1 MKKKVFFGTLA
12 AMIFSIHIS
21 AFAAPT
27 AAFGDVSA
35 GNHIAAPYAKSD
47 IIVPRPSASKYA
59 ALQKYAY
66 IGIPADVKGHWAEKY
81 LTYFLQTG
89 CMDGS
94 AAAFHPNEPI
104 TYADFAAV
112 VARLGLKPVEFNG
125 GTVSHK
131 VFRDAALWNTA
142 YPDAQAALICG
153 EAGVWGNPSEANH
166 TMLGYPG
173 FCLQDQ
179 AQRQYIAYFL
189 VSMLP
194 MQEKEKGSE
203 QQFTDETYF
212 QSALCKDAMKRLAD
226 ENIISCYA
234 DGTIRPEGAVTKAEL
249 AAMLYKVMEKS
260 QFDRNIVSDNLYGKY
275 HSYYWDE
282 EEKLLDLVNDARR
295 KAGVSELK
303 YDADLNALCEVKMLE
318 KSIYGLDTFT
328 KQIQYDGKTIEDGHV
343 SRFYG
348 RCTAMARAFGL
359 TDYYVGENA
368 VLHAPY
374 AAKAHNRLADSE
386 AHRKNYL
393 NPMYEVAGF
402 AVGEKAT
409 YQMFAYVK

>member
-1 MKKKVFFGTLA
+1 MKKKVFLGTLA

-21 AFAAPT
+21 AFAAPA

-81 LTYFLQTG
+81 LTYFLQAG

-104 TYADFAAV
+104 TYAALL
-112 VARLGLKPVEFNG
+112 RKQSGKPVEFNG

-131 VFRDAALWNTA
+131 VFRDAALWDTA
-142 YPDAQAALICG
+142 YPNAQAALICG
-153 EAGVWGNPSEANH
+153 EAGVWGNPSEANY
-166 TMLGYPG
+166 TMLGYSG

-179 AQRQYIAYFL
+179 VQRQYIASFL

-194 MQEKEKGSE
+194 MQEKERVSE
-203 QQFTDETYF
+203 QQFADEIRF
-212 QSALCKDAMKRLAD
+212 QSALCKDAMKRLTG

-234 DGTIRPEGAVTKAEL
+234 DGTIRPEGTVTKAEL

-260 QFDRNIVSDNLYGKY
+260 QFDRNIVSDNLYEV
-275 HSYYWDE
+275 SP
-282 EEKLLDLVNDARR
+282 LL
-295 KAGVSELK
+295 G
-303 YDADLNALCEVKMLE
+303 
-318 KSIYGLDTFT
+318 
-328 KQIQYDGKTIEDGHV
+328 
-343 SRFYG
+343 
-348 RCTAMARAFGL
+348 
-359 TDYYVGENA
+359 
-368 VLHAPY
+368 
-374 AAKAHNRLADSE
+374 
-386 AHRKNYL
+386 
-393 NPMYEVAGF
+393 
-402 AVGEKAT
+402 
-409 YQMFAYVK
+409 

>member
-1 MKKKVFFGTLA
+1 MKKKVFLGTLA

-21 AFAAPT
+21 AFAAPA

-81 LTYFLQTG
+81 LTYFLQAG

-94 AAAFHPNEPI
+94 AVAFHPNEPI

-131 VFRDAALWNTA
+131 VFRDVALWNTA

-153 EAGVWGNPSEANH
+153 EVGVWGNPSEANH

-179 AQRQYIAYFL
+179 
-189 VSMLP
+189 V
-194 MQEKEKGSE
+194 
-203 QQFTDETYF
+203 
-212 QSALCKDAMKRLAD
+212 
-226 ENIISCYA
+226 
-234 DGTIRPEGAVTKAEL
+234 
-249 AAMLYKVMEKS
+249 
-260 QFDRNIVSDNLYGKY
+260 
-275 HSYYWDE
+275 
-282 EEKLLDLVNDARR
+282 
-295 KAGVSELK
+295 
-303 YDADLNALCEVKMLE
+303 
-318 KSIYGLDTFT
+318 
-328 KQIQYDGKTIEDGHV
+328 
-343 SRFYG
+343 
-348 RCTAMARAFGL
+348 
-359 TDYYVGENA
+359 
-368 VLHAPY
+368 
-374 AAKAHNRLADSE
+374 
-386 AHRKNYL
+386 
-393 NPMYEVAGF
+393 
-402 AVGEKAT
+402 
-409 YQMFAYVK
+409 